1 MSTEVAPPVAVVCI
15 ILVALGYLRLGL
27 GSQKTS
33 VLLGCVLV
41 IFGCIRLL
49 LVVFWLSYDIRV
61 ENIAAYVAASAPK
74 GPPRCSSN
82 AQESSLSLLS

>member
-1 MSTEVAPPVAVVCI
+1 MVVVCI
-15 ILVALGYLRLGL
+15 ILVAFGCLRLYFN
-27 GSQKTS
+27 SQKTS

-41 IFGCIRLL
+41 IFSCIRLL
-49 LVVFWLSYDIRV
+49 LVVFRLSYDIRV
-61 ENIAAYVAASAPK
+61 ENIAAYVAASAPQ